1 METEDLLD
9 ETQLND
15 LQSLNERIA
24 EHDTSL
30 KNTLKISLAAQF
42 TDIDLWQR
50 QNSAIELT
58 SPFHLGSD
66 NYTKY
71 EYSVS
76 DIEFTKRSAS
86 KLQDPE
92 DSFNFS

>member
-1 METEDLLD
+1 MEVMETGDLLD

-42 TDIDLWQR
+42 TDIDL
-50 QNSAIELT
+50 
-58 SPFHLGSD
+58 
-66 NYTKY
+66 
-71 EYSVS
+71 
-76 DIEFTKRSAS
+76 
-86 KLQDPE
+86 
-92 DSFNFS
+92 